1 MDKNIEKNIKST
13 IKIGK
18 WFIATSLV
26 MNFVVWCI
34 VIILA
39 YKYIYVDMIKSEYRG
54 ADKYSFKEQLKNAN
68 HLEVLYSNNKSPIF
82 NWILKD
88 RETGNYCNGFDYGL
102 IDEFTVNPVRLANKY
117 FDTKDIEISKE
128 KYLGYTVQI
137 GYIKDCKNAD
147 YQVIYKDNDI
157 LRISISGGKTDT
169 RLHRYADY
177 YKILDDFGR
186 WSDHLLYLNTQNKT
200 IIELRK
206 ERIDIYYPKYF
217 EVINEYGLKYYKTK
231 ENMDKNFWFE
241 DYGKHYPYYGFKDK
255 NAFEFFVFLQQE
267 TINKD
272 ITSKDI
278 IKKYQNTK
286 KEDCIE
292 REKDKENLYPD
303 YKAKIKECED
313 YATRPIT
320 VHF

>member
-1 MDKNIEKNIKST
+1 
-13 IKIGK
+13 
-18 WFIATSLV
+18 SLV
-26 MNFVVWCI
+26 TNFVVWCI
-34 VIILA
+34 IIMLA

-54 ADKYSFKEQLKNAN
+54 ADKYSFKEQLKNAKG
-68 HLEVLYSNNKSPIF
+68 LEVLYSNNKSPIF
-82 NWILKD
+82 NWQLKD
-88 RETGNYCNGFDYGL
+88 REIGNYCNGFNFGL
-102 IDEFTVNPVRLANKY
+102 IDEFTVTPIMLANKY

-137 GYIKDCKNAD
+137 GHIKDCKNAD

-157 LRISISGGKTDT
+157 LKVSIGLEVNYAERMDIK
-169 RLHRYADY
+169 LHRYADY
-177 YKILDDFGR
+177 YKILDEGSEN
-186 WSDHLLYLNTQNKT
+186 WNNKAIYLNTQNKT
-200 IIELRK
+200 IIELNGF
-206 ERIDIYYPKYF
+206 RIDIYYPKYF

-255 NAFEFFVFLQQE
+255 NAFEFFLFLQQE
-267 TINKD
+267 TISKD

-278 IKKYQNTK
+278 IKKYQNAK
-286 KEDCIE
+286 KEDCLE
-292 REKDKENLYPD
+292 REKNKENLYPD